1 MTSLQILHSDVQF
14 TAADMIDL
22 DFKLIFAVIGT
33 LTAYLIILIQFN
45 SNDNAMCDFVN
56 VVKVL
61 NVTN

>member
-56 VVKVL
+56 VVKE
-61 NVTN
+61 